1 MNDMFDLGRF
11 VEAQTPVF
19 SRVLDELSAGR
30 KASHWMW
37 FVFAQLRGLGH
48 SEMAKRFAIS
58 GLAEARAYLQHDV
71 LGPRLEECVKI
82 LLSHHDKSA
91 TQIFGSPDDMKLR
104 SCLTLF
110 LAVSPTSTLYQQAL
124 DQFYSGEADGR
135 TVALLQGHNG

>member
-1 MNDMFDLGRF
+1 MFDLGRF

-58 GLAEARAYLQHDV
+58 GLAEARAYLEHDV

-82 LLSHHDKSA
+82 LLSHSEKSA
-91 TQIFGSPDDMKLR
+91 TQILGSPDDMKLR

-110 LAVSPTSTLYQQAL
+110 LAAHPKSPLYQQAL
-124 DQFYSGEADGR
+124 DQFYSGAVDGR
-135 TVALLQGHNG
+135 TVALLQGQNG

>member
-1 MNDMFDLGRF
+1 MNDIFDLGRF

-19 SRVLDELSAGR
+19 GRVLDELRAGR

-58 GLAEARAYLQHDV
+58 GLAEAQAYLQHDV

-82 LLSHHDKSA
+82 LLSHHEKSA
-91 TQIFGSPDDMKLR
+91 VQILGSPDDMKLR

-110 LAVSPTSTLYQQAL
+110 LAVSPKSTVYQQAL